1 MQNNRDFQS
10 RGSFAP
16 RQMVQGNWICG
27 QDAKEGDFKG
37 CGKEITE
44 MPFEPTPGRAIY
56 CRDCFKK
63 MREERGFSRP
73 NRY

>member
-1 MQNNRDFQS
+1 MFNRDNNNS

-16 RQMVQGNWICG
+16 RPMVQGNWICG
-27 QDAKEGDFKG
+27 KDDPDNKG

-44 MPFEPTPGRAIY
+44 MPFEPTPGRPVY

-63 MREERGFSRP
+63 IRDERGPRPSR
-73 NRY
+73 Y